1 MSLAQAILEYIHDK
15 IKAKTL
21 FSTHYHE
28 LTSLS
33 GDLRN
38 LRNVHVSAV
47 EEDGKITFLHKVKM
61 GAVDRSYGIHVAS
74 LAHLPKSLIDR
85 ASEILSVYE
94 NKNNK
99 KQPFTQ
105 TTLFLQPEEEPT
117 KESKIEEELKQINP
131 LEVTPIEALNIL
143 YKLKQELEDKN
154 K

>member
-1 MSLAQAILEYIHDK
+1 MR
-15 IKAKTL
+15 
-21 FSTHYHE
+21 
-28 LTSLS
+28 LTIE
-33 GDLRN
+33 N
-38 LRNVHVSAV
+38 
-47 EEDGKITFLHKVKM
+47 
-61 GAVDRSYGIHVAS
+61 
-74 LAHLPKSLIDR
+74 
-85 ASEILSVYE
+85 E